1 MKALVLA
8 AGRGKRLQENS
19 ANQNKCLINIK
30 GQPLIECSFEN
41 ALAAEVKEIVVVVG
55 YRAEDIISQYGNSYQ
70 GKPVKYAIQNEQAGL
85 VHAIACSQR
94 VLGGSDFMLMLGDE
108 LMLNPRH
115 KEFMAKFQKEN
126 LFGLC
131 GVVKVKDKSLI
142 KKTYALAQDK
152 NGVISRLIEKPDH
165 PKNNIMG
172 TGNCIFK
179 HKIFDYIEKT
189 PLNQI
194 RGEKELPDLIQAAID
209 DGQLVKSFSICD
221 EYINVNV
228 PEEIDRANSYFR
240 HY

>member
-30 GQPLIECSFEN
+30 GRPLIEGSFEN

-55 YRAEDIISQYGNSYQ
+55 YRAEDIINRYGNCYQ
-70 GKPVKYAIQNEQAGL
+70 GKPVKYAIQSEQAGL
-85 VHAIACSQR
+85 VHAIACSQP
-94 VLGGSDFMLMLGDE
+94 VLGESDFMLLLGDE

-115 KEFMAKFQKEN
+115 KEFMAQFQKES

-131 GVVKVKDKSLI
+131 GVVKVKDKKLI
-142 KKTYALAQDK
+142 KKTYALEQDK
-152 NGVISRLIEKPDH
+152 TGLIIRLIEKPDH
-165 PKNNIMG
+165 PRNNIMG

-179 HKIFDYIEKT
+179 HEIFNYIEKT
-189 PLNQI
+189 PINQI
-194 RGEKELPDLIQAAID
+194 RGEKELPDLIQASID
-209 DGQLVKSFSICD
+209 DGHLVKSFNIC
-221 EYINVNV
+221 EQYINVNV